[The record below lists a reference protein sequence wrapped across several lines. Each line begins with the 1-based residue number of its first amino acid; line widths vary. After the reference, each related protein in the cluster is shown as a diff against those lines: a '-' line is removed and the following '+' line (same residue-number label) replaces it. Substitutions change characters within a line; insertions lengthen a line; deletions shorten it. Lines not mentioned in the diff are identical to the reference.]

1 MKNNKLDNKG
11 MTLIELVV
19 IIAIMA
25 VLTASFAVSITLIS
39 KQRVSNAANDLKS
52 TIQLAQ
58 TYAKSRGSCWLEI
71 IGTENGSNS
80 FIMIEKDGVETIG
93 NGPNNINKKITT
105 QVEFVLSDG
114 TTQTITLSEG
124 MGVQIN
130 IDRSTG
136 GFMTS
141 YVYSDANDINVSG
154 TTPLYTGVPQR
165 IIFSNGEKESVLWLA
180 TNTGLVTFESQ
191 KD

>member
-39 KQRVSNAANDLKS
+39 KQRVSNAANGMKS

-58 TYAKSRGSCWLEI
+58 TYAKSRGSCYITIE
-71 IGTENGSNS
+71 GTSDNGSNS
-80 FIMIEKDGVETIG
+80 YIWTLDDDGNPVIG

-105 QVEFVLSDG
+105 IVEFDDG
-114 TTQTITLSEG
+114 TQVTVNS
-124 MGVQIN
+124 GVIVKIN
-130 IDRSTG
+130 FNRSTG
-136 GFMTS
+136 GFENAT
-141 YVYSDANDINVSG
+141 VTQDG
-154 TTPLYTGVPQR
+154 TEEEVGTPQR
-165 IIFSNGEKESVLWLA
+165 IIFTNGEKETVLWLA
-180 TNTGLVTFESQ
+180 KNTGLVTFESH
-191 KD
+191 K